1 MEVCVHFGGN
11 MADNRVLSFESV
23 PYMEQTKVLPAGV
36 GCLPDGTGQAQ
47 TEKMIVPL
55 ARR

>member
-1 MEVCVHFGGN
+1 ME
-11 MADNRVLSFESV
+11 DNRVLSFESV

-36 GCLPDGTGQAQ
+36 GWLPDGTGQAQ